1 MSKSNRPNP
10 TSPNPSSIN
19 QFGRLKN
26 GSRSSYLRISPQKVK
41 KNASLH
47 RTHLKNNLTQNH
59 SSKRMRNS
67 KSVAVEEAEDEE
79 VAAAE
84 DDPAPG
90 EATTIPMIEKKNN
103 SPIDLVI
110 HNIKQSLSK

>member
-26 GSRSSYLRISPQKVK
+26 GSRSSYLRISPQKDK
-41 KNASLH
+41 KQPNLH
-47 RTHLKNNLTQNH
+47 KTHSKNHPSQNHLSKRKTNLKNDP
-59 SSKRMRNS
+59 
-67 KSVAVEEAEDEE
+67 VEEAEDEE
-79 VAAAE
+79 LGVAE
-84 DDPAPG
+84 DVPAPDL
-90 EATTIPMIEKKNN
+90 ETMTPMIEKKNN